1 MRLARD
7 RLTAARAFR
16 APRALAA
23 RCVERRR
30 VFGGDEGLGLLRRP
44 CRRSRRR
51 RPGWSMRTPWPTR
64 ERNWS
69 ISAGARGRDALRLA
83 LELTQKCGATALAE
97 CGRGDLGAG
106 GERPPRLELSGV
118 DP

>member
-1 MRLARD
+1 VSAVEASPARLEHAY
-7 RLTAARAFR
+7 ARA
-16 APRALAA
+16 
-23 RCVERRR
+23 
-30 VFGGDEGLGLLRRP
+30 D
-44 CRRSRRR
+44 
-51 RPGWSMRTPWPTR
+51 PGAELVDQHR
-64 ERNWS
+64 
-69 ISAGARGRDALRLA
+69 GRGRDALRLA